1 MSLVIYEMT
10 EQNIDI
16 AYRDHNEHV
25 IEKETDYILGKIVTI
40 MLGIFSDKLKGITF
54 DKSGIQFNSAY
65 LLSEKHHKNLL
76 KWLKRLIAIEIPP
89 SDLDFGKLKI
99 DLENWYY
106 QMGGEGIHFDYRENY
121 LLTPKEASEQL
132 GVSKVTL
139 NKYIQQ
145 GLDCVDTTS
154 HKKIPKYIIE
164 IWRDPVYAIRLQMI
178 AQEKKRRNQSPAER
192 LQEINND
199 LTAFQVKYRSATYQE
214 VFQEFDGDS
223 MDDPSDYYTWRDLE
237 EEKRE
242 IIEVLGGRSLGQK
255 KD

>member
-1 MSLVIYEMT
+1 MSQVIYEIT

-16 AYRDHNEHV
+16 AYREHNEHV
-25 IEKETDYILGKIVTI
+25 IEKETDYVLGKVVTI
-40 MLGIFSDKLKGITF
+40 MLGVFSDKLMGITF
-54 DKSGIQFNSAY
+54 DKSGIRFSTDY
-65 LLSEKHHKNLL
+65 LLSEKHRKNLL
-76 KWLKRLIAIEIPP
+76 KWLKRLATMEMPP
-89 SDLDFGKLKI
+89 SDLDFGKIKI

-106 QMGGEGIHFDYRENY
+106 QMGGEGIHFEYHENY
-121 LLTPKEASEQL
+121 LLTPREASEQL

-145 GLDCVDTTS
+145 GLECVDTTS
-154 HKKIPKYIIE
+154 HKKIPKCIIK

-178 AQEKKRRNQSPAER
+178 AQEKKRRNQSPTER

-199 LTAFQVKYRSATYQE
+199 LTELQIKYKSATYQE
-214 VFQEFDGDS
+214 AFQEFDGDS

-242 IIEVLGGRSLGQK
+242 IIDVLGGPSIGK
-255 KD
+255 KP